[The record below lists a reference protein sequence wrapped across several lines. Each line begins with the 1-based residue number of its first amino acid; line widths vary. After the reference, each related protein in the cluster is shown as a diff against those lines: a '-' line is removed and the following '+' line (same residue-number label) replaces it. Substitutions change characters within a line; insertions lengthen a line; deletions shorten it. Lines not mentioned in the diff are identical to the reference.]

1 MKKFI
6 FTLLFGLAVSS
17 MSAQS
22 SFSLK
27 DLLKGVSDST
37 SSSSS
42 GSSLGDI
49 LGIGTVGSL
58 VSNIL
63 GNDKIS
69 PADIVGTWNYS
80 APAVSFKSDNLLK
93 KAGGAAAAATVE
105 NKLAPYYKT
114 AGFDKMVLTVEPDST
129 FTMKLARGSLS
140 GELTKSD
147 QDGFMTFHFKALK
160 MNIGTMDAA
169 VSKAGNTVTITF
181 DISKLM
187 KLINTAAK
195 ISGNSTIS
203 GLNKLL
209 QSYDGMQAGFR
220 LLKGKEAASSTT
232 KKK

>member
-1 MKKFI
+1 MKKFLL
-6 FTLLFGLAVSS
+6 LLFLGIAASS
-17 MSAQS
+17 LSAQS

-27 DLLKGVSDST
+27 DLLKGASDST
-37 SSSSS
+37 SSSS

-49 LGIGTVGSL
+49 LGSGTVGSL

-63 GNDKIS
+63 GNDKIT

-105 NKLAPYYKT
+105 SKLAPYYKT
-114 AGFDKMVLTVEPDST
+114 AGFDKMVLTVEADST
-129 FTMKLARGSLS
+129 FTMKLAHGTLS
-140 GELTKSD
+140 GTLSKSD
-147 QDGFMTFHFKALK
+147 KDGFMTFHFKAMK
-160 MNIGTMDAA
+160 INVGTMDAA
-169 VSKAGNTVTITF
+169 VSKAGNTLTITF

-187 KLINTAAK
+187 KLVNTVAK
-195 ISGNSTIS
+195 FSGNSTIS

-220 LLKGKEAASSTT
+220 LLKGKNATT
-232 KKK
+232 GKK

>member
-1 MKKFI
+1 MKKFLL
-6 FTLLFGLAVSS
+6 LLFLGIAASS
-17 MSAQS
+17 LSAQS

-27 DLLKGVSDST
+27 DLLKGASDST
-37 SSSSS
+37 SSSS

-49 LGIGTVGSL
+49 LGSGTVGSL

-63 GNDKIS
+63 GNDKIT

-105 NKLAPYYKT
+105 SKLAPYYKT
-114 AGFDKMVLTVEPDST
+114 AGFDKMVLTVEADST
-129 FTMKLARGSLS
+129 FTMKLAHGTLS
-140 GELTKSD
+140 GTLSKSD
-147 QDGFMTFHFKALK
+147 KDGFMTFHFKAMK
-160 MNIGTMDAA
+160 INVGTMDAA
-169 VSKAGNTVTITF
+169 VSKAGNTLTITF

-187 KLINTAAK
+187 KLVNTVAK
-195 ISGNSTIS
+195 FSGNSTIS

-220 LLKGKEAASSTT
+220 LLKGKDTATG
-232 KKK
+232 KK

>member
-1 MKKFI
+1 MKK
-6 FTLLFGLAVSS
+6 LLLILFLGIAASS
-17 MSAQS
+17 LSAQS

-27 DLLKGVSDST
+27 DLLKGVSSDST
-37 SSSSS
+37 STSS
-42 GSSLGDI
+42 GSSLGEI
-49 LGIGTVGSL
+49 LGSGTVGSL

-105 NKLAPYYKT
+105 SKLAPYYKT
-114 AGFDKMVLTVEPDST
+114 AGFDKMTLTVEADST
-129 FTMKLARGSLS
+129 FTMKLAHGTLS
-140 GELTKSD
+140 GTLSKSD
-147 QDGFMTFHFKALK
+147 KDGFMTFHFKAMK
-160 MNIGTMDAA
+160 INIGTMDAA
-169 VSKAGNTVTITF
+169 VSKAGSTLTITF

-187 KLINTAAK
+187 KLINTVSK

-220 LLKGKEAASSTT
+220 LLKGKDSTSS
-232 KKK
+232 KK

>member
-1 MKKFI
+1 MKK
-6 FTLLFGLAVSS
+6 LLLILFLGIAGSS
-17 MSAQS
+17 LSAQS

-27 DLLKGVSDST
+27 DLLKGGSSDST
-37 SSSSS
+37 STTSS

-49 LGIGTVGSL
+49 LGSGTVGSL

-105 NKLAPYYKT
+105 SKLAPYYKT
-114 AGFDKMVLTVEPDST
+114 AGFDKMVLTVEADST
-129 FTMKLARGSLS
+129 FTMKLAHGTLS
-140 GELTKSD
+140 GTLSKSNK
-147 QDGFMTFHFKALK
+147 DGFMTFHFQAMKI
-160 MNIGTMDAA
+160 NIGTMDAA
-169 VSKAGNTVTITF
+169 VSKAGSTLTITF

-187 KLINTAAK
+187 KLVNTVSK

-220 LLKGKEAASSTT
+220 LLKGKDSTT
-232 KKK
+232 SKK

>member
-1 MKKFI
+1 MVAA
-6 FTLLFGLAVSS
+6 TS

-22 SFSLK
+22 FSLK
-27 DLLKGVSDST
+27 NLLKGSSDTTST
-37 SSSSS
+37 TS
-42 GSSLGDI
+42 GTSLGDL
-49 LGIGTVGSL
+49 LGTGTVGSI

-63 GNDKIS
+63 GNDKIT

-105 NKLAPYYKT
+105 EKLAPYYST
-114 AGFDKMVLTVEPDST
+114 AGFNKMVLTVEADST
-129 FTMKLARGSLS
+129 FTMKLAKGSIS

-147 QDGFMTFHFKALK
+147 EDGFMTFHFKAMK
-160 MNIGTMDAA
+160 INVGSMDAA
-169 VSKAGNTVTITF
+169 VSKAGNTLTITF

-187 KLINTAAK
+187 TLVNTAAK

-203 GLNKLL
+203 GLNTLL

-220 LLKGKEAASSTT
+220 LLKSSDTTT
-232 KKK
+232 K

>member
-1 MKKFI
+1 MKKIFLVLFI
-6 FTLLFGLAVSS
+6 CIAASS
-17 MSAQS
+17 VMSAQS
-22 SFSLK
+22 FNLR
-27 DLLKGVSDST
+27 DLLKGASSDST
-37 SSSSS
+37 STSS
-42 GSSLGDI
+42 GTSLGDI
-49 LGIGTVGSL
+49 LGSGTVGSL

-63 GNDKIS
+63 GSDKIT

-114 AGFDKMVLTVEPDST
+114 AGFDKMVLTVESDST

-140 GELTKSD
+140 GNLTKSD
-147 QDGFMTFHFKALK
+147 KDGFMTFHFKAFK

-169 VSKAGNTVTITF
+169 VSKAANTLTITF

-187 KLINTAAK
+187 TLINTASK
-195 ISGNSTIS
+195 LTGNSTIS

-220 LLKGKEAASSTT
+220 LLKGKNTTEKST